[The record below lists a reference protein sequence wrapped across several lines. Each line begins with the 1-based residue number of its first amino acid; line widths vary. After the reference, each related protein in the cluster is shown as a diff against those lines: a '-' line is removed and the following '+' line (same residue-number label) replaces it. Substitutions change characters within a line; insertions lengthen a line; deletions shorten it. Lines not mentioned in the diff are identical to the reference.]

1 MIRPLFNH
9 HTFQKTDMRTIAIVF
24 FVLTMATA
32 QAQIA
37 ESGFHINWTIVKP
50 TYTDY
55 VSKTSSRG
63 VRLGFTKFINEQFG
77 AGIEG
82 GFTVLDDYVPRQTY
96 EQPGGAITT
105 DIFNYMYNYT
115 LTANGQ
121 YYFKKSGLFV
131 PYAALHA
138 GVVFTE
144 YTQFYNAYS
153 STENK
158 TGAVVRPELGAM
170 YRFQTYGALGLK
182 AAIGYEYATNKI
194 EEVGID
200 NFSGLNVQIGIVLF
214 NN

>member
-1 MIRPLFNH
+1 
-9 HTFQKTDMRTIAIVF
+9 MRILAISF
-24 FVLTMATA
+24 FVLICAVT

-50 TYTDY
+50 TTTDF

-63 VRLGFTKFINEQFG
+63 VRVGFTKFINEQFG

-82 GFTVLDDYVPRQTY
+82 GFNVLDDYVPRQTY
-96 EQPGGAITT
+96 VQPGSAITT

-138 GVVFTE
+138 GVMFTE
-144 YTQFYNAYS
+144 YTLFYNAYS
-153 STENK
+153 ESENK
-158 TGAVVRPELGAM
+158 TGFVVRPELGAL
-170 YRFQTYGALGLK
+170 YRVKTYGSLGFK
-182 AAIGYEYATNKI
+182 AAVGYEYATNKSENYNI
-194 EEVGID
+194 G
-200 NFSGLNVQIGIVLF
+200 NFSGLNVQFGIVLF